1 MVNLWLTCVCGF
13 CDYCVFES
21 LCDWVIFYARD
32 FVVKV
37 CLQNFD
43 SFKILIVGCYKFRL
57 KLEEFFWD
65 DRDFLA
71 VCFCEK

>member
-13 CDYCVFES
+13 CDYHVFES
-21 LCDWVIFYARD
+21 LCDWVIFYACD

-43 SFKILIVGCYKFRL
+43 SFKIPIVGC
-57 KLEEFFWD
+57 
-65 DRDFLA
+65 
-71 VCFCEK
+71 